1 MGHARNYINF
11 DVLRRVMQDYFGYS
25 VRFVMNVTDI
35 DDKIILRAQKRRAE
49 FVMSRAKKALMKEEN
64 EAVKNLVADIEK
76 AVETNAPLKELCEKV
91 EALRA
96 KALDTDGSSLDGGD
110 GFSHDEEEE
119 DGASSFTATVD
130 GG

>member
-11 DVLRRVMQDYFGYS
+11 DVLRRVITDYFGYS

-49 FVMSRAKKALMKEEN
+49 FVMSRAKKTLMKEEN

-96 KALDTDGSSLDGGD
+96 KALDTDGFDFGCWRW
-110 GFSHDEEEE
+110 FFER
-119 DGASSFTATVD
+119 
-130 GG
+130 

>member
-49 FVMSRAKKALMKEEN
+49 FVMSRAKKALMKEG
-64 EAVKNLVADIEK
+64 K
-76 AVETNAPLKELCEKV
+76 KECMECAKCEKPKLPFAPV
-91 EALRA
+91 QVC
-96 KALDTDGSSLDGGD
+96 S
-110 GFSHDEEEE
+110 FSKSIEY
-119 DGASSFTATVD
+119 SQT
-130 GG
+130 